1 MASVDLPG
9 TVRDLMWVVRP
20 AETHLSQS
28 STPGGSSA
36 LVRDDDKVLVTH
48 AVLFPAENVIKVV
61 AAVGAAGIVAAKA
74 TPHVKNR
81 FNDLK
86 PKLNRKSED
95 TVEATAQ

>member
-1 MASVDLPG
+1 M
-9 TVRDLMWVVRP
+9 
-20 AETHLSQS
+20 
-28 STPGGSSA
+28 
-36 LVRDDDKVLVTH
+36 
-48 AVLFPAENVIKVV
+48 V
-61 AAVGAAGIVAAKA
+61 AAVAAPGIVAAQA

>member
-1 MASVDLPG
+1 
-9 TVRDLMWVVRP
+9 
-20 AETHLSQS
+20 
-28 STPGGSSA
+28 
-36 LVRDDDKVLVTH
+36 VRDDGKALVTH

-86 PKLNRKSED
+86 SKPEPQVGGHRRGHRTISQQD
-95 TVEATAQ
+95 R